1 MKAKIRILQKL
12 ETNIKLFENHDQK
25 PAVFNY
31 YCSNC
36 HTLNTVSID
45 FFQIS
50 RDTDELLKSQIL
62 TEEEIL
68 KQKMLVKDS
77 TGELVV
83 DNALYSS
90 RYITEECKFCSQKIL
105 IVFGLGEPNPNRFVC
120 KIAGVWSYEEK

>member
-1 MKAKIRILQKL
+1 MKTKIRILKKL

-36 HTLNTVSID
+36 NALNTVSID

-50 RDTDELLKSQIL
+50 SDTDELVKNQIL

-68 KQKMLVKDS
+68 NHKMLIKNS

-83 DNALYSS
+83 DRTLYSS
-90 RYITEECKFCSQKIL
+90 RYILKECEFCSQKNL
-105 IVFGLGEPNPNRFVC
+105 IIFGLGEPNPNRFVC